1 MKTTVKSNNKTPFWI
16 IGNGVLVMKNIYI
29 YIYILKKKV
38 LREDHESCFKLIQGA
53 QKYIKT

>member
-29 YIYILKKKV
+29 YIYIKEKSSK
-38 LREDHESCFKLIQGA
+38 RGP
-53 QKYIKT
+53 